1 MNAVVLDASV
11 QMGWLV
17 PDEPWHEAA
26 LAVAS
31 EIATGSLDAAVAP
44 NLRFE
49 VCNALVKAAR
59 RGRLGWAEVDRLLQ
73 ELDELALEVAPAPHP
88 QEVLAVCRE
97 YGLGWGDAHHAL
109 LARRLGRPLLTADRK
124 LVDALDGSDI
134 WVAWILDWPRDG
146 ADEG

>member
-17 PDEPWHEAA
+17 PDEPWHAAA
-26 LAVAS
+26 LAIAS
-31 EIATGSLDAAVAP
+31 EIATGNLDAAAAP

-59 RGRLGWAEVDRLLQ
+59 RGRLGWDEVDRLLL

-88 QEVLAVCRE
+88 RDVLAVCRE
-97 YGLGWGDAHHAL
+97 YRLGWGDAHHAL
-109 LARRLGRPLLTADRK
+109 LARRLGRPLLTADRR
-124 LVDALDGSDI
+124 LVDALRGSDI
-134 WVAWILDWPRDG
+134 WVEWILDWPPDRSDTG
-146 ADEG
+146 